1 MTTVIQYQLLT
12 LSDNS
17 VTNVDL
23 SASGEDSP
31 VAIAFDEAGQR
42 LFTANEDG
50 SSVSIIDLAN
60 ANTVTNIPLLP
71 TGGNGPG
78 AIAFDAAGQRLFTA
92 NGISN
97 SVSIIDLLSLQ
108 TVARICQDSGFD
120 TGDIRIFESNGV
132 SYQQISCVN
141 FVGECSGNIKN
152 DETREC
158 TVEDYVVSLDELSSN
173 GDGIDI
179 LSSHIEKSQQQ
190 QLFTNYISSTE
201 NKIKLQSLPTGPFI

>member
-1 MTTVIQYQLLT
+1 M
-12 LSDNS
+12 
-17 VTNVDL
+17 
-23 SASGEDSP
+23 
-31 VAIAFDEAGQR
+31 
-42 LFTANEDG
+42 FTANEFS

-71 TGGNGPG
+71 AGGNGPG

-132 SYQQISCVN
+132 NSYQQISCVN
-141 FVGECSGNIKN
+141 FVGECSGNIN
-152 DETREC
+152 NGETKEC
-158 TVEDYVVSLDELSSN
+158 TVEDYVVNHLMS
-173 GDGIDI
+173 I
-179 LSSHIEKSQQQ
+179 
-190 QLFTNYISSTE
+190 
-201 NKIKLQSLPTGPFI
+201 